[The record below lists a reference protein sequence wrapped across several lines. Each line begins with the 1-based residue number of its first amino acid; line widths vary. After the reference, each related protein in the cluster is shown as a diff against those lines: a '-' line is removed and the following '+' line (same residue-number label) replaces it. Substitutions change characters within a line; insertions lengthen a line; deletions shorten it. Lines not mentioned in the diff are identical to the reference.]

1 MKNNQIGIIGLGYWG
16 TNIVNVLLKLGVNEI
31 YCFDKNYENLKEIKK
46 KFPRVKT
53 IKDLNVL
60 LKIKPNGVIISVDT
74 KHHYAMAKKCLLS
87 NLNVFIEK
95 PVTNNPIKLKKLI
108 NIAKSQKKII
118 MSGYIYF
125 YNDHIRY
132 IKNLILKKKLGKI
145 LYVSFERS
153 NLGPVRSDISS
164 VWDLSSHDIGIL
176 KYFFKDQ
183 IKVINFLGH
192 DILKKRIYDI
202 SQFSCKINEV
212 KVDFK
217 SSWLSPEKIRKIII
231 IGKKKMLLYNE
242 LDFESPVKIF
252 NKYAEYPKVGKFSK
266 KFFTQKA
273 NIYLGKT
280 YIPKIK
286 SRSPL
291 ENEMLEFLKC
301 LKNQST
307 PMTSTSLSL
316 DIHNIL
322 KKLN

>member
-217 SSWLSPEKIRKIII
+217 
-231 IGKKKMLLYNE
+231 
-242 LDFESPVKIF
+242 FAF
-252 NKYAEYPKVGKFSK
+252 
-266 KFFTQKA
+266 
-273 NIYLGKT
+273 
-280 YIPKIK
+280 K
-286 SRSPL
+286 SAL
-291 ENEMLEFLKC
+291 WGY
-301 LKNQST
+301 KNN
-307 PMTSTSLSL
+307 L
-316 DIHNIL
+316 HN
-322 KKLN
+322 NNNH

>member
-183 IKVINFLGH
+183 IKVMNFLGH